1 MPAGNS
7 LAVDLLPA
15 AGQQPTLL
23 IVEDNV
29 ELRNI
34 IKEKFSHQFHVLEA
48 PDGAKGLQLAVTE
61 IPDIIISDV
70 MMPQMD
76 GFEFCRL
83 VKTDIRTSHIP
94 VILLT
99 ARSTQTDHVSGLETG
114 ANIYMTKPF
123 STKVLELNVR
133 NLLLAREQWRRLFMQ
148 QLNTPTTATAT
159 APVPKEP
166 AVNSIEQEF
175 LHQVVRIVE
184 ENLDNQ
190 EFGVDMLSRKVAMSA
205 PILYKKIKAV
215 SNMSVNDFIKSI
227 RLKRAAELLREKQL
241 NVFEVAQ
248 AVGYNDRKYF
258 SKEFKKQFGKTPSE
272 YAP

>member
-1 MPAGNS
+1 
-7 LAVDLLPA
+7 
-15 AGQQPTLL
+15 
-23 IVEDNV
+23 
-29 ELRNI
+29 
-34 IKEKFSHQFHVLEA
+34 
-48 PDGAKGLQLAVTE
+48 
-61 IPDIIISDV
+61 
-70 MMPQMD
+70 
-76 GFEFCRL
+76 
-83 VKTDIRTSHIP
+83 
-94 VILLT
+94 
-99 ARSTQTDHVSGLETG
+99 
-114 ANIYMTKPF
+114 
-123 STKVLELNVR
+123 
-133 NLLLAREQWRRLFMQ
+133 
-148 QLNTPTTATAT
+148 
-159 APVPKEP
+159 
-166 AVNSIEQEF
+166 
-175 LHQVVRIVE
+175 VVRIIE